1 MKSKGSILETRSQHG
16 RQRVNIGDMESKWK
30 TVGQHWSQRVNMK
43 GQGLI
48 LETRVN
54 KEDRGQHSRQG
65 VTMVDKGS
73 TVEIRGQ
80 KRWQAVNIRGKGQ
93 TLETRGQHWGKN
105 VNIDDSG
112 SKLRTKRSAEENISN
127 RTSKPRGITL
137 LSIEVSSSPC
147 GVVMWPLSPLFASL
161 PFS

>member
-1 MKSKGSILETRSQHG
+1 MSIRKGVNMKSKGSILETRSQHG

-54 KEDRGQHSRQG
+54 MEDRGQHSRQG

-80 KRWQAVNIRGKGQ
+80 KGWQAVNIRGKEQ
-93 TLETRGQHWGKN
+93 TLETRRQHWEKMWTLTTAAQSWGQK
-105 VNIDDSG
+105 G
-112 SKLRTKRSAEENISN
+112 QQKK
-127 RTSKPRGITL
+127 TSPIALQSREAL
-137 LSIEVSSSPC
+137 HY
-147 GVVMWPLSPLFASL
+147 
-161 PFS
+161 